1 MCRTVHN
8 DVFHSGTANVT
19 SFPLRFAA
27 SMPFQCPRT
36 SPTAFCVV
44 LSDDRP
50 TLAAVI
56 RNVKL
61 EDIVTVPTKDHQPVW
76 CVGGKRNAAIETACV
91 ALVPA
96 AIMVRDQ
103 ALSSLFFLISFCVK
117 VILMHVY
124 PHYWVIRLL
133 GLGGFGSLCSVR
145 YHSHLPNL
153 GFLGSDHF
161 LLRNRRVVC
170 KIAKCSVCWIYEY
183 QDK

>member
-1 MCRTVHN
+1 
-8 DVFHSGTANVT
+8 
-19 SFPLRFAA
+19 
-27 SMPFQCPRT
+27 MPFQCPRT

-44 LSDDRP
+44 LPDDRP

-61 EDIVTVPTKDHQPVW
+61 EDTVTVPTKDRQPVW

-117 VILMHVY
+117 VILMSVY

-133 GLGGFGSLCSVR
+133 GLGGFGSLCSMR
-145 YHSHLPNL
+145 YHSHHPNL
-153 GFLGSDHF
+153 GFLGSGHF
-161 LLRNRRVVC
+161 LLRNWRVVC